1 MANVYTIFLVIE
13 QRIGDTFEE
22 HCESNTGNTNRQKQ
36 KIYCMAAKNE
46 NAGFVLCKRILVKS
60 QSIFI
65 TSHKRT
71 KLFIHFGFEK
81 TWSERF
87 LCNIRLC
94 LISALQ
100 LP

>member
-46 NAGFVLCKRILVKS
+46 NAGFVLCKRI
-60 QSIFI
+60 
-65 TSHKRT
+65 
-71 KLFIHFGFEK
+71 
-81 TWSERF
+81 
-87 LCNIRLC
+87 
-94 LISALQ
+94 
-100 LP
+100 